1 MKKLGWV
8 SLSALALLAASS
20 RSEAVIFNFA
30 GVSGSGSGDILHAS
44 VEFLVS
50 GTTLTVIV
58 TNTDNNAAFNGA
70 DVLSSVYFDIAGNP
84 TLSNGN
90 ATLTSGSS
98 LVLKNNQAPGSTNPL
113 NNEWFFQAP
122 NPGVGR
128 MYSFGAT
135 GAIGFSPQNDS
146 FDKVF
151 HGGTGA
157 GGGNDDYGLVPTSGI
172 TVGSNTNVYANNSM
186 TFTFDLSSS
195 ISESDIVG
203 VSVSYGSNGTT
214 VLVPEPA
221 SLGVVAAGLIAILA
235 RRRAKR

>member
-1 MKKLGWV
+1 MKKLGW
-8 SLSALALLAASS
+8 LGLGALALLAAPS
-20 RSEAVIFNFA
+20 RSEAVTFNFS
-30 GVSGSGSGDILHAS
+30 GVSGSGSGDILQAS

-58 TNTDNNAAFNGA
+58 TNTDDNAAFNGA
-70 DVLSSVYFDIAGNP
+70 DVLSSVYFDIVGNP

-113 NNEWFFQAP
+113 NNEWYYEAP
-122 NPGVGR
+122 NTAVGR

-146 FDKVF
+146 FDIVF
-151 HGGTGA
+151 QNGTGT
-157 GGGNDDYGLVPTSGI
+157 GGANDDYGIVPTLGI

-186 TFTFDLSSS
+186 TFTFDLSST

-221 SLGVVAAGLIAILA
+221 SVGAIAAGLIAMLA
-235 RRRAKR
+235 RRRSKR